1 MIERLRIRLADE
13 RGFTLIEM
21 LIGIATGIVISLAA
35 FGLIDVSLRLSSQ
48 VNDRADASDAATAAL
63 QTIEQ
68 ELQSA
73 CTGVAVTTGS
83 STDSYPIQ
91 GPTSITGTSATPGSS
106 STELTFISAASG
118 AALPVPVLHDVVYSS
133 TAHTLTDTTYP
144 ATYTT
149 SSGVNSYTGF
159 TTSGSSSYVLASNVQ
174 LSGSTPMFQYYAYDT
189 NNKLPTA
196 FDESGSNAPLTSPL
210 TSTTASSVIEVSID
224 FTVLPHDG
232 KSTNYGTYAANTGK
246 PGASVE
252 DVVVLRLTPYTSS
265 APGQCS

>member
-13 RGFTLIEM
+13 SGFTLIEM

-35 FGLIDVSLRLSSQ
+35 FGLIDVSLRLSAQ

-63 QTIEQ
+63 QTIEA

-73 CTGVAVTTGS
+73 CTGVSVSTGGS
-83 STDSYPIQ
+83 SDVYPVQ
-91 GPTSITGTSATPGSS
+91 GPTSVTGASTTPGSS
-106 STELTFISAASG
+106 STELTFIDSPSG
-118 AALPVPVLHDVVYSS
+118 AASPTPVLHDIVYSS
-133 TAHTLTDTTYP
+133 TAHTLTDSTYP
-144 ATYTT
+144 ATQA
-149 SSGVNSYTGF
+149 SGAYTGF
-159 TTSGSSSYVLASNVQ
+159 TASGSSSFLLASNIQ
-174 LSGSTPMFQYYAYDT
+174 PTGSTPMFQYYAYDS

-196 FDESGSNAPLTSPL
+196 FDETGSAAPLASPL
-210 TSTTASSVIEVSID
+210 TATTASSVIEVGID

-232 KSTNYGTYAANTGK
+232 RSTNYGTYQANTGS

-265 APGQCS
+265 NAGQCS